1 MTEEENQP
9 QITSSLKL
17 SEICDDQVVSNK
29 KIDDD
34 VKRDETAKT
43 ETNTDKLDDKSKSSV
58 ELFVN
63 KAENIKTYVV
73 KKQNSE
79 KNKDSQ
85 DKTTNKMILVK
96 TSPKSVPVK
105 TKKIKLKSKS
115 MFIPNPKYVSEK
127 LNESFEDIS
136 PTVIKSTK
144 ISREVQQLQKSM
156 DNSKVLTEYRD
167 SEIRKSRRK
176 SKFDDSESSS
186 RSRSVSMSESQEDA
200 DGKKRPNMRSHN
212 TDFQQKHQKFLARI
226 NFQDSD
232 NHSDDEESIG
242 SKSTDTGKHGMIEKP
257 IHPAPKEGSDKY
269 CWRCHQNGP
278 EMIPCCSCPRSFHLK
293 CLKVKSV
300 KNDWMC
306 LECETVATSLSLTK

>member
-1 MTEEENQP
+1 MTEEENPQ

-29 KIDDD
+29 TTDDE
-34 VKRDETAKT
+34 VKRDDETANT
-43 ETNTDKLDDKSKSSV
+43 EANTEKKDDTPKSSV

-79 KNKDSQ
+79 KNDDSQ

-96 TSPKSVPVK
+96 LSPKSVPIK
-105 TKKIKLKSKS
+105 TKKIKLKSRS
-115 MFIPNPKYVSEK
+115 LFIPKYMRDKSDEQ
-127 LNESFEDIS
+127 LEDS
-136 PTVIKSTK
+136 PPLVNKSTK
-144 ISREVQQLQKSM
+144 ISREVKQLQKSM
-156 DNSKVLTEYRD
+156 DNSKVLSEYRND
-167 SEIRKSRRK
+167 SEIRKSRRI
-176 SKFDDSESSS
+176 SKFDDSGSSS
-186 RSRSVSMSESQEDA
+186 RSRSVSISESQDD

-212 TDFQQKHQKFLARI
+212 TDFVQKHQKFLSRI
-226 NFQDSD
+226 QNSQDSD
-232 NHSDDEESIG
+232 NNSDDEESFD
-242 SKSTDTGKHGMIEKP
+242 SKSTDTGKHGVIEKP
-257 IHPAPKEGSDKY
+257 IYPAPKEGSDKY

-278 EMIPCCSCPRSFHLK
+278 EMIACCSCPRSFHLK
-293 CLKVKSV
+293 CLKVKLV